1 MDVLELDE
9 QRLPRQSPENPQ
21 GVFEPF
27 PVLTRKFNVFTGE
40 FLRLQQVALYAQ
52 VIAPVEAD
60 HW

>member
-1 MDVLELDE
+1 MSSGC
-9 QRLPRQSPENPQ
+9 RGKAPENPQ

-27 PVLTRKFNVFTGE
+27 PALTRKFNVFTAE

>member
-9 QRLPRQSPENPQ
+9 QRLRGKAPENPQ
-21 GVFEPF
+21 GVFELL

>member
-1 MDVLELDE
+1 MSSSC
-9 QRLPRQSPENPQ
+9 RGKAPENPQ